1 MLHLVVLSAAQTYLL
16 YKLFFISLC
25 RMQSLQLACEL
36 TVQIEEEGYAYT
48 TRFLDCNQ
56 CRTAEQDYDDILTCC
71 WGGSAKLSARSAG
84 KLIHVASLQLCVWAS
99 RFSERIGN
107 HIPEASQHDPQ
118 TEAAV
123 DCWLQQQP
131 SSCGSSWPASRHVAF
146 PLTRT
151 WQPTRCNR
159 PGSQFVADS
168 RCVRHGFQS
177 AVCHVGLR
185 MRDVQQCCHPRTM
198 RTVMWNRVPC
208 SLHSKD
214 WHPE

>member
-1 MLHLVVLSAAQTYLL
+1 MLHTVVLSAAQTYLL
-16 YKLFFISLC
+16 YKLLPISVCHIQAL
-25 RMQSLQLACEL
+25 LLTCEL
-36 TVQIEEEGYAYT
+36 TVQIKEEGYAYT

-56 CRTAEQDYDDILTCC
+56 CCTAEQDYDDILTCC
-71 WGGSAKLSARSAG
+71 LGGSAKLSARFAG
-84 KLIHVASLQLCVWAS
+84 KLIHVPSLQLCVWAS
-99 RFSERIGN
+99 RFSEETGN

-123 DCWLQQQP
+123 ASWLQQQP

-159 PGSQFVADS
+159 PGSQFVPHSS
-168 RCVRHGFQS
+168 RVRHGFQS

-185 MRDVQQCCHPRTM
+185 LRDVQQRSHPRPM
-198 RTVMWNRVPC
+198 QTVM
-208 SLHSKD
+208 
-214 WHPE
+214 